1 MKKVLI
7 TGAAGTI
14 GINVIKYLLVEGKY
28 EITAVDLKN
37 GGNHKRLKKYRRRI
51 NIVYGDI
58 SDSSLMEELIKE
70 TNYVIHLAGV
80 SLPIGNLNQKL
91 TYEVDYKGTEN
102 IVRMIDFY
110 NPECHLLYASS
121 ASVYG
126 IQDKDE
132 VSVSTKPN
140 LNKNDYYSLSKIHA
154 EEIIKKKLKNYSIY
168 RLPVVLTNITKENYI
183 YSYSPSA
190 KMEVV
195 TDIDAAYMFS
205 RAMCKIDEVNKKTF
219 NVGGG
224 ENCRTTGRKLN
235 EDILKVYGLTH
246 KYLNNK
252 VFIDKN
258 FYSYYFKDSDKLENI
273 LSFRNDSI
281 SSYLM
286 RAKRKVKN
294 RAIQR
299 FIAKLFIK
307 EKKNNV

>member
-14 GINVIKYLLVEGKY
+14 GLKVIKYLLSEGKY

-37 GGNHKRLKKYRRRI
+37 GENRKRLKKYRRRI
-51 NIVYGDI
+51 KTVFADI
-58 SDSSLMEELIKE
+58 SDSSLMEDLIKE

-80 SLPIGNLNQKL
+80 NLPIANINQKL
-91 TYEVDYKGTEN
+91 TYEVDFKGTEN
-102 IVRMIDFY
+102 IVRLIDFY

-121 ASVYG
+121 SSVYG
-126 IQDKDE
+126 KQDKDE

-140 LNKNDYYSLSKIHA
+140 LNNDDYYSLTKIEA

-168 RLPVVLTNITKENYI
+168 RLPVILTDIVKENYI
-183 YSYSPSA
+183 YSYNKNA

-195 TDIDAAYMFS
+195 TDTDVAYMFS
-205 RAMCKIDEVNKKTF
+205 KAIDKIDKVNKKTF

-224 ENCRTTGRKLN
+224 ENCRTTGKSLN
-235 EDILKVYGLTH
+235 NDLLKVYGITK
-246 KYLNNK
+246 KYVDNML
-252 VFIDKN
+252 FIDKN
-258 FYSYYFKDSDKLENI
+258 FYSYYFKDSDKLEEI

-286 RAKRKVKN
+286 RAKRRVKN
-294 RAIQR
+294 RSIHK
-299 FIAKLFIK
+299 FIAKIFIK
-307 EKKNNV
+307 KEK